1 MSAYAIITHDA
12 PGAMALRMQH
22 LAAHL
27 AHVEAHLGDFLVA
40 GPLRNAAGEICGSM
54 LVVKAGSEAEA
65 RAFLENDP
73 YFAAGIW
80 NRIEISAF
88 SAVAGDWVGG
98 RNW

>member
-1 MSAYAIITHDA
+1 MPAFAIIAHDA
-12 PGAMALRMQH
+12 PDAPALRLQH

-40 GPLRNAAGEICGSM
+40 GPLRNAAGEICGSL
-54 LVVKAGSEAEA
+54 LVVKADSAADA
-65 RAFLENDP
+65 RRFLESDP

-80 NRIEISAF
+80 ADIEVKAF